1 MKTLTT
7 YVALLLI
14 QAVYSQNVIEIWSN
28 EIPNKIK
35 SVEKEIKFFNMDS
48 SFYSFTKVQKPT
60 LEIFLPPKKKSKRI
74 GLIIMPGGG
83 YKNIAYEWEGI
94 TTSNYFNSKGI
105 ATFILK
111 YRTPQSKSVNIK
123 HIAPIQDAQRA
134 IKIVRKHAKKWNID
148 EQKIGVIGYSAG
160 GHLASTLGTQF
171 DLEVYKKKDSI
182 DLMSAR
188 PNLMALIYP
197 VISMNKEIYHSGS
210 AKNLLGSKPSNE
222 LIKKYS
228 NELNVNHN
236 TPPTFIVHSN
246 DDRAVDVQN
255 SLIFHKYL
263 NQFNIKNEMH
273 IYQEGGHGYGLAIN
287 KGTLSK
293 WPELLYEWLIL
304 LN

>member
-1 MKTLTT
+1 MRTLTT
-7 YVALLLI
+7 FVALLLI
-14 QAVYSQNVIEIWSN
+14 HTVYSQKVIEIWPN

-35 SVEKEIKFFNMDS
+35 SVEKEIKFYNNDS
-48 SFYSFTKVQKPT
+48 SLYSFTKVQKPT
-60 LEIFLPPKKKSKRI
+60 LEIFLPPKKSSKRI

-83 YKNIAYEWEGI
+83 YKNIAYKWEGI

-123 HIAPIQDAQRA
+123 HIAPHQDAQRA

-171 DLEVYKKKDSI
+171 DLETYEKKDSI
-182 DLMSAR
+182 DYISAR
-188 PNLMALIYP
+188 PNFMALIYP
-197 VISMNKEIYHSGS
+197 VISMNKEIYHNGS

-228 NELNVNHN
+228 NELNVDYS

-246 DDRAVDVQN
+246 DDKAVDVQN
-255 SLIFHKYL
+255 SLIFHQYL

-293 WPELLYEWLIL
+293 WPELFYEWLIFL
-304 LN
+304 K